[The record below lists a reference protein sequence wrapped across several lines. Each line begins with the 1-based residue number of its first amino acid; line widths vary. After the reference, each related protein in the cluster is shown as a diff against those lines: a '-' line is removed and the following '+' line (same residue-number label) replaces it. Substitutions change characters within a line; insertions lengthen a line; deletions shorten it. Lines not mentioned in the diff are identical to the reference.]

1 MFEFL
6 AFPDV
11 QRFGLSSS
19 RCLKEGTDPGSLTT
33 LQRKLTHAVSG
44 TGEARTTPVSALGG
58 QRPQRLLP
66 VFTSTRPGPRRE
78 QVQPPTPILGLTHG
92 SRGIYQQAVSLAKVQ
107 TCRAPGGGG
116 LCSDSDSILSKPW
129 SLGLMRIWDP
139 LHLRTPRGRRVWKRQ
154 EDGQTQTC

>member
-78 QVQPPTPILGLTHG
+78 QVQPPHPNSRTDPWLKGDLPTG
-92 SRGIYQQAVSLAKVQ
+92 SLFS
-107 TCRAPGGGG
+107 
-116 LCSDSDSILSKPW
+116 
-129 SLGLMRIWDP
+129 
-139 LHLRTPRGRRVWKRQ
+139 
-154 EDGQTQTC
+154 